1 MATKLTQTEI
11 IQRVL
16 DCKDAL
22 GLNTL
27 PLRQQLKE
35 MTGLDSNLL
44 SRVGGL
50 KGISEMTGM
59 PVAPNPRR
67 AKVKVDDT
75 PVPIRPSR
83 AFDIEKEMRGRGLHY
98 NDYQKADTLKRVEG
112 MAW

>member
-16 DCKDAL
+16 DCKEAL

-50 KGISEMTGM
+50 KGLSEMTGIPM
-59 PVAPNPRR
+59 APNPRR
-67 AKVKVDDT
+67 AKAKVDDT

-83 AFDIEKEMRGRGLHY
+83 ADKIEAEMRKQGLSY
-98 NDYQKADTLKRVEG
+98 KDWQTADTLKRVDG
-112 MAW
+112 VAW